1 MALFQVTTKRKKTCN
16 GVHLE
21 AGMSVQIAVM
31 NAVSP
36 LVNNRQMIV
45 DAFMRVYGIDLK
57 KAMALSTIDLD
68 VVKISN

>member
-1 MALFQVTTKRKKTCN
+1 MALFQVTTKRKKSCN

-21 AGMSVQIAVM
+21 PGMSVQIAVP

-36 LVNNRQMIV
+36 LVNNKQMIV
-45 DAFMRVYGIDLK
+45 EAFMRVYGIDLK